1 MTTTPIIQ
9 IDIID
14 VYFEN
19 GFRTIIMRLCKGH
32 AYTCMCITLSKKC
45 SMFLLIATFL
55 LRCSNFD
62 TYDRFVISKVVQLIF
77 RAADMEYL

>member
-14 VYFEN
+14 VYFES
-19 GFRTIIMRLCKGH
+19 GFRVIIMCLCNGH
-32 AYTCMCITLSKKC
+32 AYVCMCITLSKKC
-45 SMFLLIATFL
+45 SLFLLVATFL

-62 TYDRFVISKVVQLIF
+62 TYDWFVISKII
-77 RAADMEYL
+77 